1 MRIVDICQGH
11 LLNLSDN
18 GLIRLKETGYCIT
31 GAGRVFRNRTKKVLM
46 INTVITCLSKTE
58 VVSVKRDHL
67 NAFVYSFVT
76 SVVSFSLPI
85 LPQDENK

>member
-1 MRIVDICQGH
+1 
-11 LLNLSDN
+11 
-18 GLIRLKETGYCIT
+18 
-31 GAGRVFRNRTKKVLM
+31 M